1 MENKKETVSNIINL
15 PEDLHKRLKIEAISK
30 NKSLHDV
37 MVESVEVGFE
47 LISKTVSPSSEI
59 LSQAQS

>member
-15 PEDLHKRLKIEAISK
+15 PEDLHKRLKIEAITK

-37 MVESVEVGFE
+37 MVENIEKGINAPIVPEQ
-47 LISKTVSPSSEI
+47 TSSEL
-59 LSQAQS
+59 LSQPSH

>member
-15 PEDLHKRLKIEAISK
+15 PEDLHKRLKIEAITK

-37 MVESVEVGFE
+37 MVENIEKGINVPIVPEQ
-47 LISKTVSPSSEI
+47 TSSEL
-59 LSQAQS
+59 LSQPSH